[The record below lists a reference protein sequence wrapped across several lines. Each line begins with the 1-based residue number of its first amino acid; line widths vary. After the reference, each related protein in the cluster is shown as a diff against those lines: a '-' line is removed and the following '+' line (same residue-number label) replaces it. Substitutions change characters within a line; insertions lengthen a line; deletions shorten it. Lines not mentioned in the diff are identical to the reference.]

1 MGLIIRWVKFKEK
14 GYNIGV
20 IIMKFKIKNMKFEIL
35 DWVKDNKDK
44 VDEYEENYGIN
55 GYDRLLMCESLEEVN
70 DLIGE

>member
-1 MGLIIRWVKFKEK
+1 MRLIIIKEK

-20 IIMKFKIKNMKFEIL
+20 IIMKNKIKNKIKKFEIL

>member
-1 MGLIIRWVKFKEK
+1 
-14 GYNIGV
+14 
-20 IIMKFKIKNMKFEIL
+20 MKNKIKNMKFEIL

-70 DLIGE
+70 DLIGQVLLILKIKRKRDIIQE

>member
-1 MGLIIRWVKFKEK
+1 MRLIIIKEK
-14 GYNIGV
+14 GYNIGL
-20 IIMKFKIKNMKFEIL
+20 IIMKNKIKNKIKKFEIL

>member
-1 MGLIIRWVKFKEK
+1 
-14 GYNIGV
+14 
-20 IIMKFKIKNMKFEIL
+20 MKNKIKNMKFEIL

-70 DLIGE
+70 DLIGEE